1 MFTSNGVSDHSP
13 DSLRLHHH
21 SRIVSEQALRRL
33 TADQKVRL
41 SDEFASM
48 RAYSYIPLIVTL
60 LLVFGLRSQQLDC
73 PALHLASH

>member
-1 MFTSNGVSDHSP
+1 MVFPTTLLILFGCIIT
-13 DSLRLHHH
+13 